1 MTKKTPRNKRIP
13 KTKSRKSF
21 RAKKSKSRKSKRMMG
36 GARTIDEIEEEQNK
50 MKSEIEELFDKI
62 DNNDDRCRANDA
74 NIQQLDVVLT
84 GRISEFEERIQE
96 IEEVEDVLM
105 GKISELEE
113 RIQGIE
119 NLIREQVEGGGDG
132 GEAQEDV
139 PPPDMPISPR
149 EGVPPGIPSSPQEG
163 VPPGGDE

>member
-36 GARTIDEIEEEQNK
+36 GTLTIDEIEEKQNI
-50 MKSEIEELFDKI
+50 MKSEIDELFNKI
-62 DNNDDRCRANDA
+62 DNNDDRCRKNEGD
-74 NIQQLDVVLT
+74 IQHLDEVLT
-84 GRISEFEERIQE
+84 GKISEIQERIQE
-96 IEEVEDVLM
+96 
-105 GKISELEE
+105 
-113 RIQGIE
+113 IE
-119 NLIREQVEGGGDG
+119 NLIREQVEQVDGGEDG

-139 PPPDMPISPR
+139 PPPPPGVPRSPR
-149 EGVPPGIPSSPQEG
+149 EGVPPGELGMSGSPQEG